1 MPQYLQGRYTPN
13 HPEKYMGNPT
23 KIFYRSGWELQFMN
37 FCDKHQNIV
46 GWSSEEIIVPY
57 RDQSRGNK
65 LHRYFP
71 DFLIKKQDAEGK
83 IKTIMVEIKPSSQ
96 LKPPIKKSR
105 VTKRYI
111 TEAYEYARNES
122 KWRAAEAYC
131 KQRGWQFIVL
141 TEKDILGKT

>member
-1 MPQYLQGRYTPN
+1 MPQYLQGRYTPVN
-13 HPEKYMGNPT
+13 PNKYLGNPM
-23 KIFYRSGWELQFMN
+23 KIFYRSSIELAFMRY
-37 FCDKHQNIV
+37 CDLHSGIV
-46 GWSSEEIIVPY
+46 GWSSEEVVVPY

-71 DFLIKKQDAEGK
+71 DFLIKKKENDGS
-83 IKTIMVEIKPSSQ
+83 IKTIMVEIKPASQ

-105 VTKRYI
+105 VTKRYV

-122 KWRAAEAYC
+122 KWESAKAYC

-141 TEKDILGKT
+141 TEKDVLGKP